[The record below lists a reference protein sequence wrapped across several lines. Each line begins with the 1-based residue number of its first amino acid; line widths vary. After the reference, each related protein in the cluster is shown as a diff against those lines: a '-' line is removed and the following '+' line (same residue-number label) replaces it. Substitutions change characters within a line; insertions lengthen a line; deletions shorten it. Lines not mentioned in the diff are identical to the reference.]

1 MENELTRL
9 IDSDRQDS
17 AEKIRLIEAEILQ
30 KEQDFLEQQLKFKEN
45 FTLLEDEKATK
56 KILNLESTKG
66 GYNEITTLREVCS
79 QFDPK
84 KEESLENI
92 KYNVFHDQPLIR
104 DKVSDN
110 FQEFYKV
117 QPSLKTSR
125 DDLLKFL
132 KSDEDDSPFA
142 EFNSRKIP
150 AYMAAKM
157 EGKLTKAELKDA
169 LFNKM
174 HGNSAPGL
182 DGFTVNWLRTFW
194 QDLAE
199 ITLNALNEC
208 FTNNGLTGLLKTAIV
223 RLLRKGI
230 KDPTIAGN
238 YRPISLLSIHY
249 KLASCAITQRI
260 KPAVNRVVG
269 RQQKAYVE
277 GNVIGSCII
286 NLLNMMHDV
295 NEKKRPP

>member
-1 MENELTRL
+1 MR
-9 IDSDRQDS
+9 
-17 AEKIRLIEAEILQ
+17 EI
-30 KEQDFLEQQLKFKEN
+30 
-45 FTLLEDEKATK
+45 
-56 KILNLESTKG
+56 
-66 GYNEITTLREVCS
+66 CS
-79 QFDPK
+79 QYDPN
-84 KEESLENI
+84 KEEGLDNI
-92 KYNVFHDQPLIR
+92 KYNVYHDQPLKVT
-104 DKVSDN
+104 DK
-110 FQEFYKV
+110 FQEYYKV
-117 QPSLKTSR
+117 QPDLKTSR

-132 KSDEDDSPFA
+132 NSDEDSTPFA
-142 EFNSRKIP
+142 EFTSRKIP
-150 AYMAAKM
+150 AYMARKM
-157 EGKLTKAELKDA
+157 EGKLTKPELKDA

-194 QDLAE
+194 QELGE
-199 ITLNALNEC
+199 ITRNALNDC
-208 FTNNGLTGLLKTAIV
+208 FDNNGLTGLLKTAIV
-223 RLLRKGI
+223 RLLRKGV

-260 KPAVNRVVG
+260 KPAVNKVVG

-295 NEKKRPP
+295 NEEKKGLPDTLN